1 MVGVARSVIV
11 GHTHQTTVGK
21 NMSVIVRGRYDSDVG
36 QVHNI
41 RVGDQLTIKVGENSS
56 LTMSKEGDVVITGKR
71 IRFKADK
78 IDYN

>member
-1 MVGVARSVIV
+1 
-11 GHTHQTTVGK
+11 
-21 NMSVIVRGRYDSDVG
+21 MSVIVRGRYDSDVG

>member
-1 MVGVARSVIV
+1 M
-11 GHTHQTTVGK
+11 
-21 NMSVIVRGRYDSDVG
+21 
-36 QVHNI
+36 
-41 RVGDQLTIKVGENSS
+41 GDQLTIKVGENSS